1 MAPVSVG
8 PAQILKCLGTQ
19 FRLNRGR
26 LRFARARAYIGGMD
40 DLTYWTNK
48 LREAEAELD
57 AAKTRSQVDE
67 AASRYQRAKAE
78 LRALEQ
84 AAKKPSRRTNRG
96 RASAGAS

>member
-1 MAPVSVG
+1 
-8 PAQILKCLGTQ
+8 
-19 FRLNRGR
+19 LNRDR
-26 LRFARARAYIGGMD
+26 LRFAHGRAYIGGMD

-78 LRALEQ
+78 LRALEH
-84 AAKKPSRRTNRG
+84 AAKKPRRRTNRG
-96 RASAGAS
+96 RASAAAS